1 MDDYLKRVWERCLAL
16 EAEGKAEIFPRG
28 HHQVQLCRTFGEK
41 LQSIDDLEV
50 LEGYANRRRVLGVD
64 LPKWTQDEM
73 DAIRYRKAE
82 LEARDGRR
90 KKG

>member
-1 MDDYLKRVWERCLAL
+1 L
-16 EAEGKAEIFPRG
+16 EADGKAEIFPRG